1 MSGVNQS
8 LGVVVVS
15 KFVFFTS
22 KTFSSYVDYMDREE
36 AIRNKS
42 FNRYS
47 LYNDY
52 MGNPQKTT
60 GLFNNDT
67 DLMNENEKL
76 NAKELFAKAQK
87 NKSVLWQD
95 VFSFDN
101 NWLEKQGLC
110 NPRTKELDEKRV
122 KDAVRKS
129 INFAVE
135 KKLIA
140 ETCTWNGAIHFNTK
154 HIHVHVAICE
164 PNPTIQR
171 GKRTQKTL
179 DVMKSKFVNE
189 LLDSKENFKDINN
202 IIRTDII
209 DSKRNSK
216 IKNDKKLKELTKN
229 VISNLPND
237 KRHWHYSYST
247 MSDAN
252 KYLDEMTKYYIETY
266 KKDEFKELL
275 SKLDKQED
283 IFKET
288 YGVGQRSKFKDY
300 KQNKIDEL
308 YKRMGNTFLTEIKA
322 YIKREDE
329 LDKIVKYKNNNK
341 LYSNKSNKLLISKKE
356 LNDIKKALSNEFDSI
371 KNMNYYQQLQY
382 KIDNGISI

>member
-1 MSGVNQS
+1 MNDVRQS
-8 LGVVVVS
+8 PGVVVVS
-15 KFVFFTS
+15 KFIYFTS
-22 KTFSSYVDYMDREE
+22 KTFSSYIDYMNREE

-52 MGNPQKTT
+52 MGNPIKTT
-60 GLFNNDT
+60 GLFDNNT
-67 DLMNENEKL
+67 DLMNENDKL
-76 NAKELFAKAQK
+76 NSKELFAKAQK
-87 NKSVLWQD
+87 NRSVLWQD

-101 NWLEKQGLC
+101 KWLEKQGLY
-110 NPRTKELDEKRV
+110 NPRTKELDEKKV

-140 ETCTWNGAIHFNTK
+140 ETCVWNGAIHFNTDN
-154 HIHVHVAICE
+154 IHVHVAICE

-179 DVMKSKFVNE
+179 DIMKSKFVNE
-189 LLDSKENFKDINN
+189 LLDSKENFKDIND

-209 DSKRNSK
+209 DSKGNDK
-216 IKNDKKLKELTKN
+216 IKKDKKLKELTKN
-229 VISNLPND
+229 VIKNLPKD
-237 KRHWHYSYST
+237 KRHWHYSYNT
-247 MSDAN
+247 MSDSN
-252 KYLDEMTKYYIETY
+252 KYLDDMTKYYIENY
-266 KKDEFKELL
+266 KKEEFQELL

-288 YGVGQRSKFKDY
+288 YGVGSRSKFKDY

-308 YKRMGNTFLTEIKA
+308 YKRMGNSLLTEIKA
-322 YIKREDE
+322 YTKREDE
-329 LDKIVKYKNNNK
+329 LDKVSKQRKKNG
-341 LYSNKSNKLLISKKE
+341 LYSYRNSSTIIGKKE
-356 LNDIKKALSNEFDSI
+356 ISNIKKALGNEFDSA
-371 KNMNYYQQLQY
+371 KNLNYYQQLQY
-382 KIDNGISI
+382 KIENGISI